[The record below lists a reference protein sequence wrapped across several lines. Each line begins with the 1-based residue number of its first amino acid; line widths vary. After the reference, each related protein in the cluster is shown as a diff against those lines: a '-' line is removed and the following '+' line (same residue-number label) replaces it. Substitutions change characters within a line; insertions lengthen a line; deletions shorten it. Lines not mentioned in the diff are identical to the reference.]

1 GVPIGPGRNA
11 NVSESET
18 LPIAE
23 TITSKEKRLDD
34 LKSHLLPALHLQF
47 ADLWNS
53 LRPSC
58 LQVVDITTYT
68 TPNDQDLEQFKSFR
82 LRILRAQF
90 REAFP
95 FINILF
101 CDAYRLLES
110 LIIDSEASVKFPTFP
125 KRLSQQ
131 ADILLYRLD
140 DQMYKRIRIRHC
152 SVFLETLL
160 HKPQQYTHRSDQ
172 EMIDDRAE
180 LSQGFLDIGTSLKSR
195 FDPPLRVILIYLL
208 PIIPETHLGYLNQNY
223 YKDW

>member
-1 GVPIGPGRNA
+1 DSPNCRNHHVKGETVGRPKIPPATSIAPPTILLTSDNIERTIDDIHSHI
-11 NVSESET
+11 NILCPES
-18 LPIAE
+18 
-23 TITSKEKRLDD
+23 
-34 LKSHLLPALHLQF
+34 
-47 ADLWNS
+47 
-53 LRPSC
+53 
-58 LQVVDITTYT
+58 TTYT

-90 REAFP
+90 WEAFP

-160 HKPQQYTHRSDQ
+160 HKPQQYTHRC
-172 EMIDDRAE
+172 
-180 LSQGFLDIGTSLKSR
+180 
-195 FDPPLRVILIYLL
+195 
-208 PIIPETHLGYLNQNY
+208 
-223 YKDW
+223 